1 MRPLLIALI
10 ALFLSV
16 HSIGHAADSLR
27 DGDIIFQTS
36 KSGQSLNV
44 MGAGMTIDL
53 ARKRMGNEKRGQ
65 HGVSN
70 RVGLHDLK
78 ALLTI
83 VREAK
88 DWMAAHTLK
97 R

>member
-1 MRPLLIALI
+1 M
-10 ALFLSV
+10 S
-16 HSIGHAADSLR
+16 
-27 DGDIIFQTS
+27 
-36 KSGQSLNV
+36 
-44 MGAGMTIDL
+44 IDL
-53 ARKRMGNEKRGQ
+53 LRKRMGNEKRGQ

-83 VREAK
+83 AREAK
-88 DWMAAHTLK
+88 EWIAAHAVK

>member
-1 MRPLLIALI
+1 M
-10 ALFLSV
+10 S
-16 HSIGHAADSLR
+16 
-27 DGDIIFQTS
+27 
-36 KSGQSLNV
+36 
-44 MGAGMTIDL
+44 IDL
-53 ARKRMGNEKRGQ
+53 LRKRMGNGKRGQ

-88 DWMAAHTLK
+88 EWIAAHAV
-97 R
+97 RR

>member
-1 MRPLLIALI
+1 M
-10 ALFLSV
+10 S
-16 HSIGHAADSLR
+16 
-27 DGDIIFQTS
+27 
-36 KSGQSLNV
+36 
-44 MGAGMTIDL
+44 IDL

-88 DWMAAHTLK
+88 DWIAAHTLK